1 MRFLLVAQ
9 PNGWGGTE
17 INSTLMVDSLGAR
30 GHQIDLWEIPSSG
43 SRHYSSHWQNRHGA
57 LLDLED
63 GKARGPGA
71 RTWWHTRLGRHAPE
85 VIVLAKGYVHTCF
98 PALDLAARQLK
109 IPVVVIEHE
118 PALFPADLARV
129 GPLTFLREWLTP
141 GYRRL
146 QLQQTLATARIS
158 VSDIT
163 DRALNAFLRWTKRE
177 RSVIHP
183 GIRFDDFR
191 PDPEGGRAVR
201 EKLGIPANALVFGA
215 IGRFHPKKRFELA
228 LRLFAQVEFPGETW
242 FLLAG
247 GGEGRPV
254 LEALI
259 GELGIGARVR
269 LADWVTGDERRA
281 HLSAIDCFVM
291 VSTLEGLGMTLVEAL
306 ACGCT
311 CIATACGGPD
321 EVMTDPSLGL
331 LVPEGD
337 WGAVVAEMARVALEH
352 GRGAL
357 AQGAEE
363 RRALLR
369 REYDSDTQNA
379 RYADRLEA
387 IGRRFG
393 RVR

>member
-1 MRFLLVAQ
+1 LRFLVVAQ

-17 INSTLMVDSLGAR
+17 INSTLMIDALGSR
-30 GHQIDLWEIPSSG
+30 GHQVDLWEIPSSG
-43 SRHYSSHWQNRHGA
+43 SRHYSTRWQNRHGA
-57 LLDLED
+57 LVELKDHDASGLR
-63 GKARGPGA
+63 ARPWWTA
-71 RTWWHTRLGRHAPE
+71 RLTRNAPS

-98 PALDLAARQLK
+98 PGLDLAARRLR

-118 PALFPADLARV
+118 PALFPTDLARV

-146 QLQQTLATARIS
+146 QLQQALAASRIS

-163 DRALNAFLRWTKRE
+163 DRALNAFLRWTKQE

-201 EKLGIPANALVFGA
+201 SKLGIPGDGLVFGA
-215 IGRFHPKKRFELA
+215 IGRFHPKKRFDLA
-228 LRLFAQVEFPGETW
+228 VRLFAQVEFPADAW

-247 GGEGRPV
+247 GGEERPA
-254 LEALI
+254 LEAVISELKI
-259 GELGIGARVR
+259 GDRVK
-269 LADWVTGDERRA
+269 LVDWVDGTERRA
-281 HLSAIDCFVM
+281 HLSALDCFVM

-311 CIATACGGPD
+311 CIATACGGPE
-321 EVMTDPSLGL
+321 EVLTHPSLGL
-331 LVPEGD
+331 LVREGD
-337 WGAVVAEMARVALEH
+337 WSSVVAEMARVALMH
-352 GRGAL
+352 RRGTL
-357 AQGAEE
+357 SQGAEE
-363 RRALLR
+363 RRALVR
-369 REYDSDTQNA
+369 REYDSETQNA

-387 IGRRFG
+387 IGRR
-393 RVR
+393 